1 MSFFQRIKLILSSNL
16 NSIISKAEDPEKIL
30 EQLIVE
36 MREQFGE
43 AKKQVAATIADEKR
57 LERQYNDEAAKSQ
70 EWEKKAMLAI
80 RAGNDDLAR
89 KALLRK
95 QEHDTTAAGFKTQ
108 WDAQKDATEKLK
120 QALHQLNDKIEE
132 ARRKKDLLIARSKR
146 AEAQK
151 QIHNTMSGLTDNGAF
166 DTFDR
171 MAAKVEQKE
180 AEGLA
185 AIELTH
191 ELSGSDLD
199 AQFKQ
204 LEAANKGDDLL
215 AALKAKMAPP
225 PVAALPA
232 ATASAAEVDAD
243 PLDAELARLKALT
256 EGRMPMADLEEVGVK
271 EPVVAKP

>member
-1 MSFFQRIKLILSSNL
+1 MSFFQRVKLILSSNI

-30 EQLIVE
+30 EQLIIE

-57 LERQYNDEAAKSQ
+57 LERQFTDETAKSQ
-70 EWEKKAMLAI
+70 DWEKKAMLAV

-95 QEHDTTAAGFKTQ
+95 QEHDGIATGFKTQ
-108 WDAQKDATEKLK
+108 WDAQKDATAKLK

-132 ARRKKDLLIARSKR
+132 ARRKKDLLIARAKR
-146 AEAQK
+146 AEAQVK
-151 QIHNTMSGLTDNGAF
+151 IHNTMSGLTDNGAF

-171 MAAKVEQKE
+171 MAAKVEHKE

-185 AIELTH
+185 SVELLH

-199 AQFKQ
+199 SQFKQ
-204 LEAANKGDDLL
+204 LEAENKGEDLL
-215 AALKAKMAPP
+215 AQLKAKMAPAQP
-225 PVAALPA
+225 PAIA
-232 ATASAAEVDAD
+232 ATASPSSEPMGD
-243 PLDAELARLKALT
+243 PLDAELERLKALT
-256 EGRMPMADLEEVGVK
+256 EGRLPMADLDEISTK
-271 EPVVAKP
+271 EPVAAKP

>member
-1 MSFFQRIKLILSSNL
+1 MSFFQRVKLILSSNI
-16 NSIISKAEDPEKIL
+16 NAIISKAEDPEKIL
-30 EQLIVE
+30 EQLIIE
-36 MREQFGE
+36 MREQFAE

-57 LERQYNDEAAKSQ
+57 LERQYTDESAKAQ
-70 EWEKKAMLAI
+70 EWEKKAMLAV

-95 QEHDTTAAGFKTQ
+95 QEHDGIAAGFKTQ

-151 QIHNTMSGLTDNGAF
+151 KIHNTMSGLTDNGAF
-166 DTFDR
+166 DTFER

-185 AIELTH
+185 SVELLH

-199 AQFKQ
+199 SQFKQ
-204 LEAANKGDDLL
+204 LEASSKGDDLL
-215 AALKAKMAPP
+215 AALKSKMGTSQP
-225 PVAALPA
+225 AALPA
-232 ATASAAEVDAD
+232 AVAPVAAVEAD
-243 PLDAELARLKALT
+243 PLDAELERLKALT
-256 EGRMPMADLEEVGVK
+256 EGRMPAGLEEVSEK
-271 EPVVAKP
+271 DPVVARP

>member
-1 MSFFQRIKLILSSNL
+1 MSFFQRIKLILSSNI
-16 NSIISKAEDPEKIL
+16 NAIISKAENPEKIL
-30 EQLIVE
+30 EQLIIE
-36 MREQFGE
+36 MREQFAE

-57 LERQYNDEAAKSQ
+57 LERQYTDEVAKAQ
-70 EWEKKAMLAI
+70 EWEKKAMLAV

-95 QEHDTTAAGFKTQ
+95 QEHDTTAEGFKTQ

-132 ARRKKDLLIARSKR
+132 ARRKKDLLIARAKR

-151 QIHNTMSGLTDNGAF
+151 KIHNTMSGLTDNGAF

-171 MAAKVEQKE
+171 MAAKVEQIE

-185 AIELTH
+185 SVELTH

-225 PVAALPA
+225 TPAALPA
-232 ATASAAEVDAD
+232 AAAPTADVEED

-256 EGRMPMADLEEVGVK
+256 EGRMPTADLEEVGAK
-271 EPVVAKP
+271 EPVAAKP

>member
-1 MSFFQRIKLILSSNL
+1 MSFFQRVKLILSSNI
-16 NSIISKAEDPEKIL
+16 NAIISKAEDPEKIL
-30 EQLIVE
+30 EQLIIE
-36 MREQFGE
+36 MREQFAE

-57 LERQYNDEAAKSQ
+57 LERQYTDESAKAQ
-70 EWEKKAMLAI
+70 EWEKKAMLAV

-95 QEHDTTAAGFKTQ
+95 QEHDGIAAGFKTQ

-151 QIHNTMSGLTDNGAF
+151 KIHNTMSGLTDNGAF
-166 DTFDR
+166 DTFER

-185 AIELTH
+185 SVELLH

-204 LEAANKGDDLL
+204 LEASSKGDDLL
-215 AALKAKMAPP
+215 AALKSKMGTSQP
-225 PVAALPA
+225 AALPA
-232 ATASAAEVDAD
+232 AVAPVAAVEAD
-243 PLDAELARLKALT
+243 PLDAELERLKALT
-256 EGRMPMADLEEVGVK
+256 EGRMPAGLEEVSEK
-271 EPVVAKP
+271 DPVVARP

>member
-1 MSFFQRIKLILSSNL
+1 MSFFQRVKLILSSNI
-16 NSIISKAEDPEKIL
+16 NAIISKAEDPEKIL
-30 EQLIVE
+30 EQLIIE
-36 MREQFGE
+36 MREQFAE

-57 LERQYNDEAAKSQ
+57 LERQYTDESAKAQ
-70 EWEKKAMLAI
+70 EWEKKAMLAV

-95 QEHDTTAAGFKTQ
+95 QEHDGIAAGFKTQ

-151 QIHNTMSGLTDNGAF
+151 KIHNTMSGLTDNGAF
-166 DTFDR
+166 DTFER

-185 AIELTH
+185 SVELLH

-199 AQFKQ
+199 SQFKQ
-204 LEAANKGDDLL
+204 LEASSKGDDLL
-215 AALKAKMAPP
+215 AALKSKMGTSQP
-225 PVAALPA
+225 AALPA
-232 ATASAAEVDAD
+232 AVAPIAAVEAD
-243 PLDAELARLKALT
+243 PLDAELERLKALT
-256 EGRMPMADLEEVGVK
+256 EGRMPAGLEEVSEK
-271 EPVVAKP
+271 DPVVARP